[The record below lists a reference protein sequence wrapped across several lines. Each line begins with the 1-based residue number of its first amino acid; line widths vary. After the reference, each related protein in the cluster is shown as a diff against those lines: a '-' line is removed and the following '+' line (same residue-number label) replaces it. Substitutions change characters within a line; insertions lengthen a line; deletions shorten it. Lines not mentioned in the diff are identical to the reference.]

1 MYECSLADLPEV
13 SQAKP
18 VFRALHISDPTGYRL
33 LRSGAMRGVR
43 IGHVWR
49 ISRAEVYRYL
59 GLTVTEPPTLDASAT
74 DPALARQ

>member
-1 MYECSLADLPEV
+1 MPERSVTDLPEV

-18 VFRALHISDPTGYRL
+18 VFRALRISDPTGYRL
-33 LRSGAMRGVR
+33 LRSGAIRGVR

-49 ISRAEVYRYL
+49 ISRAEVLRYL
-59 GLTVTEPPTLDASAT
+59 GLTVTEPPTLGASTT